1 MPPVESEA
9 DRASYF
15 DASEFGQVAEIRGR
29 EIAGY
34 FDERTEFVDGLAPVQ
49 VQTTDPTFQCQTSEL
64 PSDIAEGEP
73 VTVSRQDDTVFSGT
87 VVTIEA
93 DGFGLTL
100 LTLENNE

>member
-1 MPPVESEA
+1 MPPVESEI
-9 DRASYF
+9 DRASFF

-29 EIAGY
+29 EVEGF
-34 FDERTEFVDGLAPVQ
+34 FDERTEFLDGLTAVQ

-73 VTVSRQDDTVFSGT
+73 ISITKQDGSVFTGT
-87 VVTIEA
+87 VITPEP